1 MGHRAER
8 QAASTAAEEGL
19 RIHKLLP
26 GQFHVAVADE
36 LIMTLLGSCVAA
48 CIFDP
53 VRGIG
58 GMNHFLLPD
67 PGAGE
72 QAAAPASVSNRYG
85 VFAMESLINSLLT
98 RGASRSRLLVKLFG
112 GARILPQLSDVGRR
126 NIDFV
131 RRFVATEGLS
141 IVAEDLGGE
150 HPRKILMQPASGR
163 VRVKKLPALAPQSIG
178 AREKRYLE
186 QIDTPRGSVELF

>member
-1 MGHRAER
+1 MR
-8 QAASTAAEEGL
+8 QHASAAPEQGL
-19 RIHKLLP
+19 RIHKVLP
-26 GQFHVAVADE
+26 GQYHVAVADE

-53 VRGIG
+53 VRGVG

-67 PGAGE
+67 PGTGDE
-72 QAAAPASVSNRYG
+72 AAAPSSVSNRYG

-98 RGASRSRLLVKLFG
+98 RGASRSRLKVKLFG
-112 GARILPQLSDVGRR
+112 GARVLPQLSDVGSR
-126 NIDFV
+126 NIEFV
-131 RRFVATEGLS
+131 RRFAATEGLS

-150 HPRKILMQPASGR
+150 HPRKILMQPATGR

-178 AREKRYLE
+178 AREARYLE
-186 QIDTPRGSVELF
+186 QIDAPRGSVELF